1 MAATPSTMKQLG
13 AALPSFNLTDTR
25 SLAAGATRGETVS
38 DAYLRGRGPAVVAF
52 ICNHCPFVV
61 HIRAGLV
68 EFGRYCQE
76 AGVPFVAISSNDVT
90 SHPQDGPQPMAAEAK
105 KYGFTF
111 PYLYDETQDVARAF
125 DAACTPDFFVFDA
138 AGKLAYRGQF
148 DASRPN
154 NAVPVTGSDLR
165 AALQALLAGTSP
177 SSDQKPSIG
186 CGIKW
191 RR

>member
-1 MAATPSTMKQLG
+1 MADTPSTMRQLG
-13 AALPSFNLTDTR
+13 SSLPAFELTDTR
-25 SLAAGATRGETVS
+25 NGETVT

-76 AGVPFVAISSNDVT
+76 AGVAFVAISSNDVV
-90 SHPQDGPQPMAAEAK
+90 SHPQDGPIPMAAEAK
-105 KYGFTF
+105 KHGFTF
-111 PYLYDETQDVARAF
+111 PYLYDQTQAVAREF
-125 DAACTPDFFVFDA
+125 GAACTPDFYAFDT

-154 NAVPVTGSDLR
+154 NAVAVTGSDLR
-165 AALQALLAGTSP
+165 AAVHSLLAGQAP
-177 SSDQKPSIG
+177 NSDQKPSIG

-191 RR
+191 KR